1 MSELRF
7 DGRVAIVTGAGGQDP
22 SLGRSHAA
30 LLAGRGAKVVVN
42 DLGVGPDGRGIM
54 RAHAEQVVEQI
65 LAAGGEAVPDQHS
78 VADEEGAH
86 AVVATALETWGRLDI
101 LVNNAGVCF
110 MAHFDEISSDDI
122 RNIIDAHLMGTIW
135 MCRAAWPHMREA
147 RYGRIVN
154 TTSGAMFGIEHL
166 SIYGAAKS
174 GIFGLT
180 RGLAVEGAEL
190 GIKVNALGPAANTT
204 AIRHFNNPSPFTSLM
219 ETHFPANLV
228 SPAVAY
234 LAHESCELSGANLEA
249 GAGNVGLRVFGQT
262 AGYTDTGLTAEM
274 VRDNLSTI
282 VDKGT
287 TTMIP
292 DPGEL
297 PAGPTGAAQLG
308 AVLKPYHSVEGLQ
321 TKGIRGPVPQQAQI

>member
-30 LLAGRGAKVVVN
+30 LLAARGAKVVVN
-42 DLGVGPDGRGIM
+42 DLGVGPDGRGIL
-54 RAHAEQVVEQI
+54 RANAQQVVEEI
-65 LAAGGEAVPDQHS
+65 RAACGAAVPDQHS

-86 AVVATALETWGRLDI
+86 GVVATALDTWGRLDI
-101 LVNNAGVCF
+101 VVNNAGVCF
-110 MAHFDEISSDDI
+110 MVHFDEISSADI
-122 RNIIDAHLMGTIW
+122 SKIIDVHLMGTVW
-135 MCRAAWPHMREA
+135 MCRAAWPHLRKS

-154 TTSGAMFGIEHL
+154 TTSAAMFGIENL

-180 RGLAVEGAEL
+180 RGLAVEGAAF
-190 GIKVNALGPAANTT
+190 GIKVNALGPAANTS
-204 AIRHFNNPSPFTSLM
+204 AIRHFNEPSPFTSLM
-219 ETHFPANLV
+219 ETHFPAGLV

-262 AGYTDTGLTAEM
+262 AGYTDTELTIEK

-282 VDKGT
+282 TDAST
-287 TTMIP
+287 ATMIP
-292 DPGEL
+292 DPGAI
-297 PAGPTGAAQLG
+297 PAGPTGAAQIG
-308 AVLKPYHSVEGLQ
+308 VVLKPYQ
-321 TKGIRGPVPQQAQI
+321 PI

>member
-22 SLGRSHAA
+22 SLGRSHAT
-30 LLAGRGAKVVVN
+30 LLAERGAKVVVN
-42 DLGVGPDGRGIM
+42 DLGVGPDGRGVM
-54 RAHAEQVVEQI
+54 RANAAQVVDQI
-65 LAAGGEAVPDQHS
+65 LAAGGEAIADQHS
-78 VADEEGAH
+78 VADEDGAH
-86 AVVATALETWGRLDI
+86 SVVATALDTWGQLDI

-110 MAHFDEISSDDI
+110 MAHFDEISSADI
-122 RNIIDAHLMGTIW
+122 RKIIDVHLMGTLW
-135 MCRAAWPHMREA
+135 MCRAAWPHMRA
-147 RYGRIVN
+147 GGYGRIVN
-154 TTSGAMFGIEHL
+154 TTSGAMFGIENL

-180 RGLAVEGAEL
+180 RGLAVEGAES

-204 AIRHFNNPSPFTSLM
+204 AIHHFNEPSPFTELM
-219 ETHFPANLV
+219 EGHFPTRLV

-249 GAGNVGLRVFGQT
+249 GAGNVGIRVFGQT
-262 AGYTDTGLTAEM
+262 AGYTDTDLTVEK
-274 VRDNLSTI
+274 VHDNLSAI

-287 TTMIP
+287 ATMIP

-297 PAGPTGAAQLG
+297 PAGPTGAAQIG
-308 AVLKPYHSVEGLQ
+308 VVLKPYQ
-321 TKGIRGPVPQQAQI
+321 PI

>member
-22 SLGRSHAA
+22 SLGRSHAT
-30 LLAGRGAKVVVN
+30 LLAARGAKMVVN

-54 RAHAEQVVEQI
+54 RANAEQVAAQI
-65 LAAGGEAVPDQHS
+65 VAAGGEAVADQHS
-78 VADEEGAH
+78 VADEDGARS
-86 AVVATALETWGRLDI
+86 VVATALDTWGQLDI

-110 MAHFDEISSDDI
+110 MVHFDEISSADI
-122 RNIIDAHLMGTIW
+122 RQIIDVHLMGTLW
-135 MCRAAWPHMREA
+135 MCRAAWPHMRA
-147 RYGRIVN
+147 GGYGRIVN
-154 TTSGAMFGIEHL
+154 TTSGAMFGIENL

-180 RGLAVEGAEL
+180 RGLAVEGAET

-204 AIRHFNNPSPFTSLM
+204 AIRHFNEPSPFTELM
-219 ETHFPANLV
+219 EGHFPTSLV

-249 GAGNVGLRVFGQT
+249 GAGNVGIRVFGQT
-262 AGYTDTGLTAEM
+262 AGYTDTDLTVEK

-282 VDKGT
+282 VDKRT
-287 TTMIP
+287 ATMIP

-297 PAGPTGAAQLG
+297 PAGPTGAAQIG
-308 AVLKPYHSVEGLQ
+308 VVLKPYQ
-321 TKGIRGPVPQQAQI
+321 PI

>member
-30 LLAGRGAKVVVN
+30 LLAERGAKVVVN

-54 RAHAEQVVEQI
+54 RANADQVVEEI
-65 LAAGGEAVPDQHS
+65 LVAGGEAVPDRHN
-78 VADEEGAH
+78 VAEEEGARS
-86 AVVATALETWGRLDI
+86 VVTTALDTWGRLDI
-101 LVNNAGVCF
+101 VVNNAGICF
-110 MAHFDEISSDDI
+110 MAHFDEISSADI
-122 RNIIDAHLMGTIW
+122 HNIIDVHLMGTVW

-147 RYGRIVN
+147 GYGRIVN
-154 TTSGAMFGIEHL
+154 TTSGAMFGIENL

-180 RGLAVEGAEL
+180 RGLAVEGAAL

-204 AIRHFNNPSPFTSLM
+204 AIRHFNETSPFTSLM
-219 ETHFPANLV
+219 ETHFPTRLV

-249 GAGNVGLRVFGQT
+249 GAGNVGIRVFGQT
-262 AGYTDTGLTAEM
+262 AGYTDTDLTVEK

-282 VDKGT
+282 IDKHT
-287 TTMIP
+287 ATMIP
-292 DPGEL
+292 DPGEI
-297 PAGPTGAAQLG
+297 PVGPTGAAQIG
-308 AVLKPYHSVEGLQ
+308 VVLKPYQ
-321 TKGIRGPVPQQAQI
+321 PI

>member
-30 LLAGRGAKVVVN
+30 LLAERGAKVVVN

-54 RAHAEQVVEQI
+54 RANVEQVVEEI

-78 VADEEGAH
+78 VADEEGARS
-86 AVVATALETWGRLDI
+86 VVATALDTWGRLDI
-101 LVNNAGVCF
+101 VVNNAGVCF
-110 MAHFDEISSDDI
+110 MANFDEISSADI
-122 RNIIDAHLMGTIW
+122 RKIIDVHLMGTVW
-135 MCRAAWPHMREA
+135 MCRAAWPHMRDTG
-147 RYGRIVN
+147 YGRIVN
-154 TTSGAMFGIEHL
+154 TTSGAMFGIENL

-180 RGLAVEGAEL
+180 RGLAVEGAEF

-204 AIRHFNNPSPFTSLM
+204 AIRHFNEPSPFTELM
-219 ETHFPANLV
+219 EGHFPTRLV

-249 GAGNVGLRVFGQT
+249 GAGNVGIRVFGQT
-262 AGYTDTGLTAEM
+262 AGYTDTDLTVEK
-274 VRDNLSTI
+274 VRDNVSTI
-282 VDKGT
+282 TDKHT
-287 TTMIP
+287 ATMIP
-292 DPGEL
+292 DPGEI
-297 PAGPTGAAQLG
+297 PAGPTGAAQIG
-308 AVLKPYHSVEGLQ
+308 VVLKPYQ
-321 TKGIRGPVPQQAQI
+321 PI